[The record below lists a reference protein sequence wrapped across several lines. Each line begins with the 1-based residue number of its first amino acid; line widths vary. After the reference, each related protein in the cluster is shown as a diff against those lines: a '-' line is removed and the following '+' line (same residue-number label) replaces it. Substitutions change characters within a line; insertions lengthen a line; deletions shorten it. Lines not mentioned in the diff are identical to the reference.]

1 MSETILVVLYF
12 DQIGGE
18 GVGGSGGQGLTRNAA
33 KVSRNSGLSSYHTST
48 ATATATATATTYS
61 YIHSGP

>member
-18 GVGGSGGQGLTRNAA
+18 VVGGSGGQGLTRNAA
-33 KVSRNSGLSSYHTST
+33 KVSRNSGLSSCH
-48 ATATATATATTYS
+48 TATATATATTYS

>member
-18 GVGGSGGQGLTRNAA
+18 GVGGSGGAGSDQ
-33 KVSRNSGLSSYHTST
+33 KCSKSQ
-48 ATATATATATTYS
+48 
-61 YIHSGP
+61 P